1 MSNFLDY
8 PKTQDLTKYGLKN
21 NKVQW
26 NLSGEELQEITLKKG
41 MGRQTQNGTLA
52 VNTGKFTGRSPQDR
66 FLVQDE

>member
-26 NLSGEELQEITLKKG
+26 NLSGEELQKITLKKEWEEKPK
-41 MGRQTQNGTLA
+41 TEL
-52 VNTGKFTGRSPQDR
+52 FP
-66 FLVQDE
+66 